1 MALAVLVGL
10 GVKYYSGPGAQW
22 ANHSLAGAVY
32 EIFWQFA
39 ALFCLP
45 RARPWRIAMVVF
57 VATCGIEFLQLWHP
71 PPLETLRAHFAGR
84 AILGST
90 FAWSD
95 FPYYLLGSLAGW
107 GILVRLTRRES
118 ADPASPLTR

>member
-1 MALAVLVGL
+1 MALAVPVGF
-10 GVKYYSGPGAQW
+10 GMKYYSGPGEGW

-39 ALFCLP
+39 VLFWLP
-45 RARPWRIAMVVF
+45 RARPWKIALGVF

-71 PPLETLRAHFAGR
+71 PLLETLRGNFAGR

-90 FAWSD
+90 FSWSD

-107 GILVRLTRRES
+107 GMLVRLTRRES
-118 ADPASPLTR
+118 VRPPSPLTG